1 MEYKEVMDKEVIKYY
16 EKIDTIHRSMVSISD
31 ELTCAQRLT
40 ENMPDT
46 CVAEEYYEI
55 LENLLNAYNEAA
67 SKMIDVEKP
76 VGYYIWKLKR

>member
-16 EKIDTIHRSMVSISD
+16 EKIDTIHKSMVRISD
-31 ELTCAQRLT
+31 ELTCTQRLT

-67 SKMIDVEKP
+67 RKMIDVEKP
-76 VGYYIWKLKR
+76 VGYYMWKLKR

>member
-1 MEYKEVMDKEVIKYY
+1 MERNSVGKKF
-16 EKIDTIHRSMVSISD
+16 
-31 ELTCAQRLT
+31 CRLENDLRRFT

-67 SKMIDVEKP
+67 RKMIDVEKP
-76 VGYYIWKLKR
+76 VGYYMWKLKR